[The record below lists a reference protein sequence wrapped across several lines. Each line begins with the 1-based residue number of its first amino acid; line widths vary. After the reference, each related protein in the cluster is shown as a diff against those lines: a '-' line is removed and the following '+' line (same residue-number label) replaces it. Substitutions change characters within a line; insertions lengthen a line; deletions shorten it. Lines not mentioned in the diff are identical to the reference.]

1 MALKR
6 LNRELYYLGEN
17 QLSSYVASP
26 VDDDLF
32 HWQATIMG
40 PSDSPYSGGV
50 FFLLMNFP
58 EDYPFNPPRIRFTTK
73 IYHPNFSD
81 SGSICDCFL
90 KKQWSPALNIPKVLT
105 LVCTLLTDPYK
116 GCFIQEKYYL
126 YINNRNRYEANARE
140 WTRKYAMQL
149 SEIYIT

>member
-6 LNRELYYLGEN
+6 LNRELYILGEN
-17 QLSSYVASP
+17 QLSSCNASP
-26 VDDDLF
+26 IDDDLF

-50 FFLLMNFP
+50 FFLLIDFP

-73 IYHPNFSD
+73 IYHLNFSD
-81 SGSICDCFL
+81 GGNICGCFL
-90 KKQWSPALNIPKVLT
+90 KKQWSPALNISKVLA

-126 YINNRNRYEANARE
+126 YINNRNCYEANARE
-140 WTRKYAMQL
+140 WTRNA
-149 SEIYIT
+149 II